1 MTALTATA
9 PQSYRM
15 CRPTVTETG
24 ESPRR
29 SGFGLFVLFA
39 FLVAQVLDGAFTYV
53 GVRRFGSMAEANP
66 LLSWSIAA
74 FGEGPALAGAKLM
87 ASTFGIALHLTAV
100 HRIVA
105 ALTVFYVAVA
115 ILPWAHILF
124 W

>member
-1 MTALTATA
+1 MTVLSATALQGFQVREPAT
-9 PQSYRM
+9 
-15 CRPTVTETG
+15 V
-24 ESPRR
+24 R
-29 SGFGLFVLFA
+29 SAEPPARSWFGLVVLLA
-39 FLVAQVLDGAFTYV
+39 FLAAQVLDGLFTYV
-53 GVRRFGSMAEANP
+53 GVRRFGMMAEANP
-66 LLSWSIAA
+66 LLAWSIGA

-105 ALTVFYVAVA
+105 ALTIFYLAVA